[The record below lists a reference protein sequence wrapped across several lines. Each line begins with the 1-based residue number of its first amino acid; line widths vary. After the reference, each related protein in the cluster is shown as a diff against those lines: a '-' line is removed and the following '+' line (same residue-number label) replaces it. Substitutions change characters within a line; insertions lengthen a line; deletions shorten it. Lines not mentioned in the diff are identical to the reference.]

1 MSPEPGFGLIEPAFG
16 FTSNSNNNRR
26 GNPRQKSVRAGK
38 YDNQW
43 LVSDSPSEFAV
54 AAVLREGRVEGVL
67 AGLRDRD
74 GASPR
79 PSWSQLWAS
88 RHRSVGDREAC
99 RQQPFL
105 LDFHFSDLKRT

>member
-1 MSPEPGFGLIEPAFG
+1 MSPEPGFGLIGPAFG

-67 AGLRDRD
+67 ARVCGIATEPALDQA
-74 GASPR
+74 G
-79 PSWSQLWAS
+79 
-88 RHRSVGDREAC
+88 RSCGHLA
-99 RQQPFL
+99 
-105 LDFHFSDLKRT
+105 T